1 MSSSA
6 PERAG
11 RRLAVIAAVA
21 LLLLLIVILAPYHLF
36 WRASPQTQIAERIAQ
51 YDEFVRTMDADAI
64 AHLFTE
70 NGEMWNAGTL
80 VQHGPDAIRTFL
92 HSFDGKVRVE
102 SQQTTIQRIV
112 VTGRSATV
120 FGTYRETARKLDDN
134 SVVTAT
140 GEIRSIWVPCH
151 ESWCIERVET
161 TPK

>member
-64 AHLFTE
+64 ANLFTD

-102 SQQTTIQRIV
+102 SQQTTILGALPRV
-112 VTGRSATV
+112 VVHRAGRDDAEIGAAT
-120 FGTYRETARKLDDN
+120 L
-134 SVVTAT
+134 
-140 GEIRSIWVPCH
+140 H
-151 ESWCIERVET
+151 
-161 TPK
+161 